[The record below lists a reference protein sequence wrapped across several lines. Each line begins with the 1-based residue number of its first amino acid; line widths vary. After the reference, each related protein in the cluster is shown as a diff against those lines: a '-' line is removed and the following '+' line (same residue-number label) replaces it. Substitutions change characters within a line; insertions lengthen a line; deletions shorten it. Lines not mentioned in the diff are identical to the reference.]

1 MIDIKNARPG
11 ERYLFYSQTPRHKHD
26 LLFTATFLGI
36 NSNSFQCNDVECKE
50 NRSYNNCGILGMP
63 LSWISKVEEIE
74 TDILLDIIDY
84 T

>member
-11 ERYLFYSQTPRHKHD
+11 QRYLFYSQTPHHKHD

-36 NSNSFQCNDVECKE
+36 NSNSFQCNNVECKE
-50 NRSYNNCGILGMP
+50 KKSYNNCGILSMP
-63 LSWISKVEEIE
+63 LSWISKVEDIE
-74 TDILLDIIDY
+74 TDILVDIIDY